1 MLPKNEALVCPK
13 RVAEYLAYTPDNG
26 EIRWLKSHIPALIGK
41 VAGTT
46 RPYKDGSFY
55 HVINFQRRFILAHR
69 VAWFLHYGEWPDG
82 FIDHINGDKLDNR
95 IVNLRVVTKSE
106 NCHNV
111 GLRKTNTTG
120 LTGTVFDERK
130 KKWRARI
137 SVRGKRHS
145 LGYFDDKESA
155 AQAYIDASQ
164 TMLAGINMRINQ

>member
-1 MLPKNEALVCPK
+1 MQPKIETLVCTT
-13 RVAEYLAYTPDNG
+13 RLMEYLDYNPDNG

-46 RPYKDGSFY
+46 RPYKDGTFY
-55 HVINFQRRFILAHR
+55 HVINFQRQFILAHR
-69 VAWFLHYGEWPDG
+69 VAWFLHHGEWPDG

-95 IVNLRVVTKSE
+95 IANLRVVTKSE

-120 LTGTVFDERK
+120 LTGIVFDERK

-137 SVRGKRHS
+137 SVSGKRHS